1 MNWKLLASEKEFTDI
16 LGHSHQRPQVIFK
29 HSNRCGTSGLAKNR
43 LEKSGHPDDIDFYL
57 LDVIG
62 SRPLSQ
68 QVADTL
74 GVWHESPQVI
84 VIRNGKAVYD
94 ESHIA
99 IRMDDIKEHA
109 MAS

>member
-1 MNWKLLASEKEFTDI
+1 MNWTPLVSANEFASIIE
-16 LGHSHQRPQVIFK
+16 HSHLRPQVIFK
-29 HSNRCGTSGLAKNR
+29 HSNRCGTSGLAKSR
-43 LEKSGHPDDIDFYL
+43 LEKAGNPGDIDFHL

-62 SRPLSQ
+62 SRPLSL
-68 QVADTL
+68 QVAETL

-109 MAS
+109 QAG